1 MSKSYTTTKRK
12 LGITEQAV
20 GAVLSSCSCD
30 VGSRLPRSRTDLRDG
45 KSKEVK
51 SEFHFTLNVQGSS
64 PDEAAIVFSV
74 NKEIPLQKEE
84 HGFFTCVAELS
95 MGCCYSYH
103 YVVSCGGHRR
113 EEDFLSGERREVI
126 PSRKREIV
134 LDKFNELGKCP

>member
-30 VGSRLPRSRTDLRDG
+30 VCSRLPRSRTDLRDA

-64 PDEAAIVFSV
+64 PDEVAIVFSA

-84 HGFFTCVAELS
+84 HGFLRVLPNCRWVAVIHTTTL
-95 MGCCYSYH
+95 YL
-103 YVVSCGGHRR
+103 VVATDGKKTSFRAR
-113 EEDFLSGERREVI
+113 EER
-126 PSRKREIV
+126 
-134 LDKFNELGKCP
+134 